1 MDNLN
6 FYYDLCKI
14 DMGNNNI
21 QSKYP
26 YTIKESAV
34 FTQHE
39 LVLNYKQNY
48 CQNIN
53 IMTVNKET
61 NGGNDNDDNDDI
73 SMLYYLYNDIE

>member
-14 DMGNNNI
+14 DMCNNHV

-53 IMTVNKET
+53 IMTVDKET
-61 NGGNDNDDNDDI
+61 NEANGGNRDNT
-73 SMLYYLYNDIE
+73 SMAYYLYNDVV

>member
-1 MDNLN
+1 
-6 FYYDLCKI
+6 
-14 DMGNNNI
+14 MGNNNI

-61 NGGNDNDDNDDI
+61 NGGNDNDDI

>member
-1 MDNLN
+1 
-6 FYYDLCKI
+6 
-14 DMGNNNI
+14 MGNNNI

-61 NGGNDNDDNDDI
+61 NGANDNDDI
-73 SMLYYLYNDIE
+73 SMLYYFYNDIE

>member
-61 NGGNDNDDNDDI
+61 NGGNDNDDI

>member
-1 MDNLN
+1 
-6 FYYDLCKI
+6 
-14 DMGNNNI
+14 MGNNNI

>member
-1 MDNLN
+1 MDSLN

-14 DMGNNNI
+14 DMCNNQV

-26 YTIKESAV
+26 YRIKESAV

-53 IMTVNKET
+53 IMTVDKEH
-61 NGGNDNDDNDDI
+61 NGGNGNDM
-73 SMLYYLYNDIE
+73 SMSYYLYNDVE